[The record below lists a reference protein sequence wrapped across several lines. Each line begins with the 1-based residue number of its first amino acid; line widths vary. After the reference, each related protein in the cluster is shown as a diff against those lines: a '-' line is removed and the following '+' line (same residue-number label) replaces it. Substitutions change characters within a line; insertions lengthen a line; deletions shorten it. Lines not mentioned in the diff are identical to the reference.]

1 MDTILASHKQRRA
14 LHKRVT
20 RIETYMKRIGGER
33 MSKRLSES
41 WKYDYSKRRI
51 EGLIDDASLTRYEA
65 TWMITCLERSYDRI
79 SRNIRELGLLDYD
92 NIADPDLVPYYLG
105 EIWDLVRGRID
116 RLKIKRND
124 FKDVLMAIR
133 KEEDENEE

>member
-1 MDTILASHKQRRA
+1 MITILASHKQKRA
-14 LHKRVT
+14 LHKRVA

-51 EGLIDDASLTRYEA
+51 DALIDNPSLTKYEA

-79 SRNIRELGLLDYD
+79 SRNIKTLGLLDY
-92 NIADPDLVPYYLG
+92 NNLADPDLVPYYLG
-105 EIWDLVRGRID
+105 EIWDLVRARID
-116 RLKIKRND
+116 HLEIKRND
-124 FKDVLMAIR
+124 FKDVLMAMR